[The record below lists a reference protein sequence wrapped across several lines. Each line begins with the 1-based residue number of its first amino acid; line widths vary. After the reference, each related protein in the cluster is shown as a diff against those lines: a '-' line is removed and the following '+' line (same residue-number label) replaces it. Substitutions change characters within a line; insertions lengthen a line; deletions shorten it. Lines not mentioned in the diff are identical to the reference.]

1 MESSYHGKGWN
12 IFLFCWFL
20 FSCQAFQN
28 NKSTKSSG
36 IGKNSNGAIPYY
48 PLEKEDDVDVLMRE
62 IGNAKI
68 VLLGESTHGTHE
80 YYTWRAA
87 ITKKLIQEKGFDFMA
102 VEGDWDDSYKIN
114 QFLHGPTQDSAEIV
128 TALQQ
133 YDRWPSSMWSNYE
146 MVPLL
151 QWLSDYNQHSPK
163 KIGFYGLDLY
173 SFWEWTQQQTAIN
186 DTGIQNAIRRV
197 KDFFAVYDNDA
208 MAYADSLHH
217 GKLSG
222 SFLAQHLW
230 NEAQMV
236 TGNNQPKDEA
246 RFLLYQHALLT
257 RSGELYFRTLTKDHV
272 KAINIRDAYMAET
285 LTRLMK
291 FYGPHSKAV
300 VWVHN
305 GHAGYGNY
313 SSISESGYTNMAQV
327 LRNEW
332 GHENI
337 FCVGF
342 GTYKGEVMA
351 GYTWGGHIQKQ
362 LVLPAKGGSWEYLL
376 HEINSQDKIIF
387 SKDLQNN
394 GALNRWIEF
403 RSIGAAYEGAA
414 IYSRSVIPKRFDAF
428 VFIDSTTALHP
439 IENRN

>member
-1 MESSYHGKGWN
+1 M
-12 IFLFCWFL
+12 
-20 FSCQAFQN
+20 
-28 NKSTKSSG
+28 
-36 IGKNSNGAIPYY
+36 KNFNGTIPYY
-48 PLEKEDDVDVLMRE
+48 PLEKEDDVAVLMRE
-62 IGNAKI
+62 IGDAKI

-114 QFLHGPTQDSAEIV
+114 QFLHRPTQDSATIEAV
-128 TALQQ
+128 LRQ

-173 SFWEWTQQQTAIN
+173 SFWEWTQQQIAIN

-197 KDFFAVYDNDA
+197 RDFFAVYDNDA
-208 MAYADSLHH
+208 MAYADSVHH
-217 GKLSG
+217 GKPSG
-222 SFLAQHLW
+222 SSLAQHLW
-230 NEAQMV
+230 NEAQIS
-236 TGNNQPKDEA
+236 TGKNQPKDEA
-246 RFLLYQHALLT
+246 RFLLCQHALLT
-257 RSGELYFRTLTKDHV
+257 RNGELYFRTLTKDHV

-285 LTRLMK
+285 LTSLMK

-313 SSISESGYTNMAQV
+313 SSTSESGYTNMAQI
-327 LRNEW
+327 LRSEW
-332 GHENI
+332 GHKNI

-342 GTYKGEVMA
+342 GTYKGAVMA
-351 GYTWGGHIQKQ
+351 GYMWGGHIQKQ

-376 HEINSQDKIIF
+376 HEINSQNKIIF

>member
-1 MESSYHGKGWN
+1 MCNSRDPRLWTTICLSMLLWCCHSIHNGSTTSSAYFAK
-12 IFLFCWFL
+12 
-20 FSCQAFQN
+20 
-28 NKSTKSSG
+28 TSSP
-36 IGKNSNGAIPYY
+36 AIPYY
-48 PLEKEDDVDVLMRE
+48 PLESDEDLEVLIHD
-62 IGNAKI
+62 IGDARV

-114 QFLHGPTQDSAEIV
+114 QFLHGPRQDSAAV
-128 TALQQ
+128 LTVLQQ

-146 MVPLL
+146 MVSLL
-151 QWLSDYNQHSPK
+151 QWLSEYNQYTPK

-173 SFWEWTQQQTAIN
+173 SFWEWTQQQTVIN
-186 DTGIQNAIRRV
+186 DTAIANAIQRV
-197 KDFFAVYDNDA
+197 RDFFAVYNNDA
-208 MAYADSLHH
+208 MAYADSLRH
-217 GKLSG
+217 GKSG
-222 SFLAQHLW
+222 STFAVQHLW
-230 NEAQMV
+230 NEVRKV
-236 TGNNQPKDEA
+236 TGKYQSKDEA
-246 RFLLYQHALLT
+246 TFLLNQHALLT
-257 RSGELYFRTLTKDHV
+257 LNGELYFRTLTKDHV
-272 KAINIRDAYMAET
+272 KAINMRDAYMAET
-285 LTRLMK
+285 LTRLMN

-313 SSISESGYTNMAQV
+313 SSMSESGYINMAQI

-332 GHENI
+332 KRNGI

-342 GTYKGEVMA
+342 GTYKGTVMA
-351 GYTWGGHIQKQ
+351 GYTWGGHIQRQ
-362 LVLPAKGGSWEYLL
+362 SVLPAKGGSWEYLL
-376 HEINSQDKIIF
+376 HEINSKNKIIV
-387 SKDLQNN
+387 SEDLQNN
-394 GALNRWIEF
+394 SALNRWIEF

-428 VFIDSTTALHP
+428 IFIDSTTALHP